1 MNWTTIKEALKS
13 VKKEVVYGVLIA
25 LAVIFMVRS
34 CTARRN
40 NDRQARLYAKTV
52 IELNDSITRLNNDNK
67 LKSDT
72 IKLLMIDNQL
82 LMIDNQH
89 LNKILKAK
97 DGMIASKNETIA
109 AKDKLIKSTEE

>member
-72 IKLLMIDNQL
+72 IKLLMIDNQ
-82 LMIDNQH
+82 H

>member
-52 IELNDSITRLNNDNK
+52 NELNDSIMRLNNDNE
-67 LKSDT
+67 
-72 IKLLMIDNQL
+72 LLMIENQY
-82 LMIDNQH
+82 
-89 LNKILKAK
+89 LNKRLKDK